1 MGNQAVMAVNFK
13 QCPVCDAPIRVL
25 WPTVAVWRCT
35 NCKLLMRNPQPTEQ
49 ELGNL
54 YDGSWTAPE
63 ENSRETGGTNSYL
76 AGHYAAQLLHSL
88 RLPSFAGLTIL
99 DFGAGRGATAAAL
112 ASLGARVVAV
122 EPFGYAYLQQRGIS
136 VFQQLADIPQGT
148 RFDGIV
154 SIDVIEHLPT
164 PVETIGQLG
173 PYLSDNGWLFLATPN
188 AAGISCRVKRAAWK
202 EVRNPGHLYLF
213 SPQNLELLLS
223 KAGYSRPRRLRW
235 YIQYSANPARRA
247 LHTVLQS
254 FAVDGELRYLAYKS

>member
-1 MGNQAVMAVNFK
+1 MNFK

-49 ELGNL
+49 ELSSL
-54 YDGSWTAPE
+54 YDESWTA
-63 ENSRETGGTNSYL
+63 
-76 AGHYAAQLLHSL
+76 
-88 RLPSFAGLTIL
+88 
-99 DFGAGRGATAAAL
+99 
-112 ASLGARVVAV
+112 
-122 EPFGYAYLQQRGIS
+122 
-136 VFQQLADIPQGT
+136 
-148 RFDGIV
+148 
-154 SIDVIEHLPT
+154 DVIEHLPR

-223 KAGYSRPRRLRW
+223 KAGYSRPTRLRW
-235 YIQYSANPARRA
+235 YVQYSTNPARRA
-247 LHTVLQS
+247 LHTVLQRV
-254 FAVDGELRYLAYKS
+254 AVDGELRYLAYKS